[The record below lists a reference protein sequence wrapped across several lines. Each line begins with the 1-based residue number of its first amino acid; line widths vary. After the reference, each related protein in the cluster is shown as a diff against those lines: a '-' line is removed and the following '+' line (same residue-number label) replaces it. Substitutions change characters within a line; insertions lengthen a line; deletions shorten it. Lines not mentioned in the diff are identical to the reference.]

1 MVINKLILLL
11 IFVLCLPEVSIA
23 KTCKEYRSCAEV
35 IADYPSGNFGR
46 RDGDK
51 DGIPCE
57 NVCRS
62 RQQVEDLLKKVSDSN
77 KSKKP
82 SDLK

>member
-1 MVINKLILLL
+1 MHQKKLLFL
-11 IFVLCLPEVSIA
+11 FVFFLCLPEVSLA
-23 KTCKEYRSCAEV
+23 KSCKKYSSCAEV
-35 IADYPSGNFGR
+35 IADHPSGNFGR

-62 RQQVEDLLKKVSDSN
+62 TEQVKKLLKAYSSN
-77 KSKKP
+77 KKASK
-82 SDLK
+82 